1 MKAVIKGVE
10 KVHGSVAAPPSKSYT
25 HRAFV
30 VAGLARGN
38 SRISDYLVSEDTM
51 ATIAGLRSFG
61 VSIAEEGEGVALVRG
76 SEGRLATPAKEVD
89 CKNSGTTL
97 RLLTGV
103 ASLNGEV
110 VLTGDA
116 SLRRRPVQPLL
127 DALSMLGVRGESMLG
142 NGCPPVKIKGG
153 SLRGGVAK
161 IRGDVSSQ
169 FISSLLIVA
178 PYAESDVE
186 VVLTSPLKSKPYVDI
201 TLEIM
206 RTFGAEVENHSYES
220 FRVTAGKIYQGRSY
234 RVEGD
239 YSSASYFLALAALTG
254 GEVTVE
260 NLNPR
265 SKQGDR
271 AILDILREMGAS
283 VESGKGWV
291 RVGGE
296 GTLSGI
302 EVDLGDTPDLLPTMV
317 ALAVKAKG
325 KTVIKNVEHARYKES
340 DRIATCS
347 REFAKFGAEIKERRD
362 GMEIKGIANLRGAE
376 VSSHGDHRLA
386 MALSIAALAA
396 RGRSVVHGVEC
407 ASISFPRFF
416 EELARIVPEGS
427 VVVKA

>member
-1 MKAVIKGVE
+1 MKAIISGVE

-30 VAGLARGN
+30 VAGLARGS
-38 SRISDYLVSEDTM
+38 SRIYDYLVSEDTM
-51 ATIAGLRSFG
+51 ATIAGMRSFG
-61 VSIAEEGEGVALVRG
+61 VSIVEEDERVAIVEGSG
-76 SEGRLATPAKEVD
+76 GRLATPEEEVD

-103 ASLNGEV
+103 ASLDGES

-116 SLRRRPVQPLL
+116 SLRRRPIQPLL
-127 DALSMLGVRGESMLG
+127 DALAMLGVHGESIPG
-142 NGCPPVKIKGG
+142 NGCPPVRIKGG
-153 SLRGGVAK
+153 SLHGGVAR

-169 FISSLLIVA
+169 FISALLIVA
-178 PYAESDVE
+178 PYAETDVE

-206 RTFGAEVENHSYES
+206 RTFGAEVENHAYES
-220 FRVTAGKIYQGRSY
+220 FRVTAGRTYRGRSY

-254 GEVTVE
+254 GEITVE
-260 NLNPR
+260 NLNPD

-271 AILDILREMGAS
+271 AILGILREMGAS

-291 RVGGE
+291 RVR
-296 GTLSGI
+296 GTGKLRGV
-302 EVDLGDTPDLLPTMV
+302 EVDLGDTPDLLPTV
-317 ALAVKAKG
+317 AALAVKAEG

-347 REFAKFGAEIKERRD
+347 QEFAKFGAEIKERRD
-362 GMEIKGIANLRGAE
+362 GMEIKGTVSLRGAE
-376 VSSHGDHRLA
+376 VHTHGDHRLA

-396 RGRSVVHGVEC
+396 EGGSVVHGIEC
-407 ASISFPRFF
+407 ASISFPGFF
-416 EELARIVPEGS
+416 EELSKVVPQNS
-427 VVVKA
+427 VVLKG

>member
-10 KVHGSVAAPPSKSYT
+10 KVHGSVVAPPSKSYT

-61 VSIAEEGEGVALVRG
+61 VSVEEKNEGVALVRG

-103 ASLNGEV
+103 ASLDGEV

-127 DALSMLGVRGESMLG
+127 DALSMLGVRGESMLD

-178 PYAESDVE
+178 PYAERNVE
-186 VVLTSPLKSKPYVDI
+186 IVLTSPLKSKPYVDI
-201 TLEIM
+201 TLDIM

-220 FRVTAGKIYQGRSY
+220 FRVTAGRIYQGRSY
-234 RVEGD
+234 AVEGD

-291 RVGGE
+291 RVRGDGE
-296 GTLSGI
+296 LSGI

-325 KTVIKNVEHARYKES
+325 STVIKNVEHARYKES

-362 GMEIKGIANLRGAE
+362 GMEIKGTANLRGAE

-396 RGRSVVHGVEC
+396 GGRSVVHGVEC
-407 ASISFPRFF
+407 ASISFPKFF
-416 EELARIVPEGS
+416 EELAKIVPEGS
-427 VVVKA
+427 VTVKA